1 MALPNYTTQWK
12 TGGQQQRPQTTQ
24 ANSYAPRQQQQSQ
37 SVYSPQTTAPFP
49 TVMPD
54 PKGTAPRNTNPVVQ
68 PSRPGGGTMA
78 PFPTVY
84 PDPPRNTNPVQ
95 PPPTTQPP
103 TTTQPPLTQD
113 PGYQGPW
120 NPPANNADHPFF
132 DPGSNYGQP
141 GRQWGQLP
149 GAGQPGNNPWNNYGT
164 DNPEGYYYAFL
175 NERGLGGFDARSQVA
190 QGMFRD
196 VARGYEAAKMRNME
210 LWFPEY
216 LEQWDPNDVLDLLSE
231 EQLGID
237 RSRFGGRDRW
247 GMRGGQ

>member
-12 TGGQQQRPQTTQ
+12 TGGQQQPQTTQ
-24 ANSYAPRQQQQSQ
+24 ARSYATPSPQQQ
-37 SVYSPQTTAPFP
+37 SVYSPQTY
-49 TVMPD
+49 
-54 PKGTAPRNTNPVVQ
+54 GTAST
-68 PSRPGGGTMA
+68 TA

-84 PDPPRNTNPVQ
+84 PDPPTTNPPATST
-95 PPPTTQPP
+95 PPSGG
-103 TTTQPPLTQD
+103 QPPLTQS
-113 PGYQGPW
+113 PGYQGQW
-120 NPPANNADHPFF
+120 NPPANNARHPFF
-132 DPGSNYGQP
+132 DPRSNYGQP